1 MSLSKLPRA
10 LRWNKFDKLC
20 NQTPPCDG
28 YLITRKFIFRRSL
41 RAGFY
46 LAALDSDDDKNKF
59 EYIYRKYYRFMLH
72 TAAGIIKNPT
82 LAEDAVHETFVQLLR
97 GIDTLRIDN
106 ERALKSY
113 LYMVTRER
121 SIDFLRKWERRRGAQ
136 PDYESLAAALDNYAE
151 PEEVALTNLQLDKAI
166 ALLDEMPLIYRQ
178 TLVLRV
184 KGYSIREI
192 AKITDS
198 SESNVKTRIHRA
210 RAMLLKSFGEQ
221 AE

>member
-1 MSLSKLPRA
+1 MLV
-10 LRWNKFDKLC
+10 
-20 NQTPPCDG
+20 
-28 YLITRKFIFRRSL
+28 
-41 RAGFY
+41 FY

-113 LYMVTRER
+113 LYMVTLDR

-136 PDYESLAAALDNYAE
+136 PDYESLAAALDNYADGGSG
-151 PEEVALTNLQLDKAI
+151 PDKFA
-166 ALLDEMPLIYRQ
+166 AGQGYCPAGRNAADLPPDTGFAREGVFHPRDCQNHRFERVQRQ
-178 TLVLRV
+178 DPHPPRP
-184 KGYSIREI
+184 GHAAEI
-192 AKITDS
+192 VCGAGGVS
-198 SESNVKTRIHRA
+198 RI
-210 RAMLLKSFGEQ
+210 
-221 AE
+221 

>member
-1 MSLSKLPRA
+1 MLV
-10 LRWNKFDKLC
+10 
-20 NQTPPCDG
+20 
-28 YLITRKFIFRRSL
+28 
-41 RAGFY
+41 FY

-136 PDYESLAAALDNYAE
+136 PDYESLAAALDNYVE
-151 PEEVALTNLQLDKAI
+151 PEEVALTNL
-166 ALLDEMPLIYRQ
+166 PLIYRQ

-210 RAMLLKSFGEQ
+210 RAMLLKSFVEQ

>member
-1 MSLSKLPRA
+1 MLV
-10 LRWNKFDKLC
+10 
-20 NQTPPCDG
+20 
-28 YLITRKFIFRRSL
+28 
-41 RAGFY
+41 FY

-121 SIDFLRKWERRRGAQ
+121 SIDSCASGSATAVPSPITKAWPPRWTTTRNRRKW
-136 PDYESLAAALDNYAE
+136 P
-151 PEEVALTNLQLDKAI
+151 
-166 ALLDEMPLIYRQ
+166 
-178 TLVLRV
+178 
-184 KGYSIREI
+184 
-192 AKITDS
+192 
-198 SESNVKTRIHRA
+198 
-210 RAMLLKSFGEQ
+210 
-221 AE
+221 

>member
-1 MSLSKLPRA
+1 MLV
-10 LRWNKFDKLC
+10 
-20 NQTPPCDG
+20 
-28 YLITRKFIFRRSL
+28 
-41 RAGFY
+41 FY

-59 EYIYRKYYRFMLH
+59 EYIYCKYYRFMLH
-72 TAAGIIKNPT
+72 TAAGIIKNSS

-166 ALLDEMPLIYRQ
+166 ALLDENASDLPPDTGFAREGVFHPRDCQNHRFERVQRQ
-178 TLVLRV
+178 DPHPPRP
-184 KGYSIREI
+184 GHAAEI
-192 AKITDS
+192 VWGAGGVS
-198 SESNVKTRIHRA
+198 RI
-210 RAMLLKSFGEQ
+210 
-221 AE
+221 

>member
-1 MSLSKLPRA
+1 VLV
-10 LRWNKFDKLC
+10 
-20 NQTPPCDG
+20 
-28 YLITRKFIFRRSL
+28 
-41 RAGFY
+41 FY

-121 SIDFLRKWERRRGAQ
+121 SIDFLRKWERRRGAWGGLYIDEKKLFVRHKFNFDIHPHPCGKALQ
-136 PDYESLAAALDNYAE
+136 GAQRRVCIPSFQFADIGLCNAGALRKLFLCQTAFLPGIDHSLRNG
-151 PEEVALTNLQLDKAI
+151 K
-166 ALLDEMPLIYRQ
+166 
-178 TLVLRV
+178 LR
-184 KGYSIREI
+184 
-192 AKITDS
+192 
-198 SESNVKTRIHRA
+198 
-210 RAMLLKSFGEQ
+210 LKSIPFCLKRRPL
-221 AE
+221 

>member
-1 MSLSKLPRA
+1 MLV
-10 LRWNKFDKLC
+10 
-20 NQTPPCDG
+20 
-28 YLITRKFIFRRSL
+28 
-41 RAGFY
+41 FY

-121 SIDFLRKWERRRGAQ
+121 SIDFLRSNPAVQRGKIENQHRLRKPGRRAGQLRGTGGSGPDKFAAGQGYCPAGRNAADLPPDTGFAREGVFHPRDCQNHRFERVQRQDPHPPRPGHAAEIVCGAGGV
-136 PDYESLAAALDNYAE
+136 S
-151 PEEVALTNLQLDKAI
+151 
-166 ALLDEMPLIYRQ
+166 
-178 TLVLRV
+178 
-184 KGYSIREI
+184 
-192 AKITDS
+192 
-198 SESNVKTRIHRA
+198 RI
-210 RAMLLKSFGEQ
+210 
-221 AE
+221 

>member
-1 MSLSKLPRA
+1 MISCAS
-10 LRWNKFDKLC
+10 
-20 NQTPPCDG
+20 G
-28 YLITRKFIFRRSL
+28 S
-41 RAGFY
+41 
-46 LAALDSDDDKNKF
+46 
-59 EYIYRKYYRFMLH
+59 
-72 TAAGIIKNPT
+72 
-82 LAEDAVHETFVQLLR
+82 
-97 GIDTLRIDN
+97 
-106 ERALKSY
+106 
-113 LYMVTRER
+113 
-121 SIDFLRKWERRRGAQ
+121 
-136 PDYESLAAALDNYAE
+136 AAAVPSPITKAWPPRWT

-210 RAMLLKSFGEQ
+210 RAMLLKSFVEQ

>member
-1 MSLSKLPRA
+1 MLV
-10 LRWNKFDKLC
+10 
-20 NQTPPCDG
+20 
-28 YLITRKFIFRRSL
+28 
-41 RAGFY
+41 FY

-72 TAAGIIKNPT
+72 TAAGIIKNST

-121 SIDFLRKWERRRGAQ
+121 SIDFLRKWERRRSAQ

-184 KGYSIREI
+184 KGVFHPRDCQNHRFERVQRQDPHPPRPGHAAEI
-192 AKITDS
+192 VCGAGGVS
-198 SESNVKTRIHRA
+198 RI
-210 RAMLLKSFGEQ
+210 
-221 AE
+221 

>member
-1 MSLSKLPRA
+1 MLV
-10 LRWNKFDKLC
+10 
-20 NQTPPCDG
+20 
-28 YLITRKFIFRRSL
+28 
-41 RAGFY
+41 FY

-72 TAAGIIKNPT
+72 TAAGIIKNSS

-106 ERALKSY
+106 
-113 LYMVTRER
+113 
-121 SIDFLRKWERRRGAQ
+121 
-136 PDYESLAAALDNYAE
+136 
-151 PEEVALTNLQLDKAI
+151 ALTNLQLDKAI

>member
-1 MSLSKLPRA
+1 MLV
-10 LRWNKFDKLC
+10 
-20 NQTPPCDG
+20 
-28 YLITRKFIFRRSL
+28 
-41 RAGFY
+41 FY

-136 PDYESLAAALDNYAE
+136 PDYESLAAALDNYVE
-151 PEEVALTNLQLDKAI
+151 PESGPDKFA
-166 ALLDEMPLIYRQ
+166 AGQGYCPAGRNAADLPPDTGFAREGVFHPRDCQNHRFERVQRQ
-178 TLVLRV
+178 DPHPPRP
-184 KGYSIREI
+184 GHAAEI
-192 AKITDS
+192 VCGAGGVS
-198 SESNVKTRIHRA
+198 RI
-210 RAMLLKSFGEQ
+210 
-221 AE
+221 

>member
-1 MSLSKLPRA
+1 MLV
-10 LRWNKFDKLC
+10 
-20 NQTPPCDG
+20 
-28 YLITRKFIFRRSL
+28 
-41 RAGFY
+41 FY

-121 SIDFLRKWERRRGAQ
+121 SIDFLRKWERPPRCPARLRKPGRRAGQLRGTGGSGPDKFAAGQGYCPAGRNAADLPPDTGFGA
-136 PDYESLAAALDNYAE
+136 
-151 PEEVALTNLQLDKAI
+151 
-166 ALLDEMPLIYRQ
+166 
-178 TLVLRV
+178 
-184 KGYSIREI
+184 
-192 AKITDS
+192 
-198 SESNVKTRIHRA
+198 
-210 RAMLLKSFGEQ
+210 
-221 AE
+221 

>member
-1 MSLSKLPRA
+1 MLV
-10 LRWNKFDKLC
+10 
-20 NQTPPCDG
+20 
-28 YLITRKFIFRRSL
+28 
-41 RAGFY
+41 FY

-136 PDYESLAAALDNYAE
+136 PDYESLAAALDNYVDGGSGPDKFAAGQGYCPAGRNAADLPPDTGFAREGVFHPRDCQNHRFERVQRQDPHPPRPGHAAE
-151 PEEVALTNLQLDKAI
+151 IVCGAGG
-166 ALLDEMPLIYRQ
+166 
-178 TLVLRV
+178 V
-184 KGYSIREI
+184 S
-192 AKITDS
+192 
-198 SESNVKTRIHRA
+198 RI
-210 RAMLLKSFGEQ
+210 
-221 AE
+221 

>member
-1 MSLSKLPRA
+1 MLV
-10 LRWNKFDKLC
+10 
-20 NQTPPCDG
+20 
-28 YLITRKFIFRRSL
+28 
-41 RAGFY
+41 FY

-136 PDYESLAAALDNYAE
+136 PDYESLAAALDNYVE

-166 ALLDEMPLIYRQ
+166 ALSAFTTSFI
-178 TLVLRV
+178 LVFPPQCVNRMSGAISSSL
-184 KGYSIREI
+184 SHI
-192 AKITDS
+192 ASRT
-198 SESNVKTRIHRA
+198 A
-210 RAMLLKSFGEQ
+210 W
-221 AE
+221 